1 MDTDATLGITI
12 GVPPA
17 TEIINASNS
26 VKAKDNRTLQ
36 TDDDESVYRSKL
48 QF

>member
-12 GVPPA
+12 RVPPA
-17 TEIINASNS
+17 TEIINAMYSI
-26 VKAKDNRTLQ
+26 KAKDNRTLQ
-36 TDDDESVYRSKL
+36 TDDEESVYRSKL